1 MESKMS
7 QQDRLLNY
15 LETNHQINP
24 LTAWSEL
31 GIYRLS
37 DTVLKLRKKG
47 HNIITEKLN
56 VNNRWNEKCTVANY
70 ILER

>member
-1 MESKMS
+1 MS

-15 LETNHQINP
+15 LETNKQINP

-47 HNIITEKLN
+47 HEIITEKLE
-56 VNNRWNEKCTVANY
+56 VNNRWNEKCRVANY

>member
-15 LETNHQINP
+15 LENNKQINP
-24 LTAWSEL
+24 MTAWSEL

-37 DTVLKLRKKG
+37 ARINDLRKSG
-47 HNIITEKLN
+47 HEIITKRLD
-56 VNNRWNEKCTVANY
+56 VNNRWNEKCRVANY

>member
-1 MESKMS
+1 MS
-7 QQDRLLNY
+7 QQDRLLKY
-15 LETNHQINP
+15 LQNNRQINP

-47 HNIITEKLN
+47 HEIITEKLE
-56 VNNRWNEKCTVANY
+56 VNNRWNEKCRVANY

>member
-1 MESKMS
+1 MS

-15 LETNHQINP
+15 LETNKQINP

-37 DTVLKLRKKG
+37 DTVLKLRQKG